1 VTTKLHL
8 AMTAEGHVVEGM
20 LTGGQVHDITVADD
34 LLEDVVAC
42 YVVEDMGYDSDAN
55 RATLRANNN
64 VPVIP
69 GRKNR
74 KRPVPYD
81 KTLYR
86 WRRNIEI
93 FFGKI
98 KENKRTAMRLDK
110 LDETFL
116 SFIALAALK
125 TLIKIKIS

>member
-1 VTTKLHL
+1 MTTKLHL
-8 AMTAEGHVVEGM
+8 AITAEGHIVEGM
-20 LTGGQVHDITVADD
+20 LTGGQVHDVTVADD
-34 LLEDVVAC
+34 LLDDVVSC
-42 YVVEDMGYDSDAN
+42 HVVEDMGCDSDAH
-55 RATLRANNN
+55 RAALRANNN

-74 KRPVPYD
+74 KLPVDYD
-81 KTLYR
+81 KTLYKL
-86 WRRNIEI
+86 WKNIEL

-98 KENKRTAMRLDK
+98 KENKRTAMRSDK

-125 TLIKIKIS
+125 TFTKIKIS

>member
-1 VTTKLHL
+1 MTTKLHL
-8 AMTAEGHVVEGM
+8 AITAEGHVVEGM
-20 LTGGQVHDITVADD
+20 LTGGQVHDIAVADD
-34 LLEDVVAC
+34 LLEDVVSC
-42 YVVEDMGYDSDAN
+42 YVVEDMGYDSDAH
-55 RATLRANNN
+55 RAVLRASNN

-74 KRPVPYD
+74 KLPVTYD
-81 KTLYR
+81 KTLYKLR
-86 WRRNIEI
+86 KNIEI

-98 KENKRTAMRLDK
+98 KENKRTAMRSDK

-125 TLIKIKIS
+125 IFAKIKIS